1 MNYSIYIS
9 NKNRFHTGNK
19 ALRQSLRGA
28 RADQEAATGLQLNI
42 TSLRLPFKEKAA
54 IRASHSQNWQLDL
67 GIHSKL
73 CHLSHKKWF
82 PSHSHL
88 LPLST
93 SSSWQDLIF
102 QNSVVKEYGK
112 YSL

>member
-19 ALRQSLRGA
+19 VLRQSLRGG

-73 CHLSHKKWF
+73 
-82 PSHSHL
+82 
-88 LPLST
+88 
-93 SSSWQDLIF
+93 
-102 QNSVVKEYGK
+102 
-112 YSL
+112 